1 MDRKKISAILKKQ
14 LKDTIKNKTVLIQF
28 IMLPFLVVIM
38 DHAIKMEGLPE
49 HFFVPLIATMYIG
62 MAPLTSMAAIVAEE
76 KEKNTLRVLLMANV
90 KPAEYLI
97 GIGSYIVA
105 ACMLGAGVFA
115 LTGEYRGRE
124 LLEFLCIMLMGIL
137 ISMLIGAAIGVWSR
151 NEMAA
156 TSITVPVM
164 MVFSFLPMIATF
176 NDTVRKISQLTW
188 AGQINLLM
196 NELGRESLKV
206 ETGWVL
212 LLNGAIVLFLF
223 WTAYKRCGLE

>member
-1 MDRKKISAILKKQ
+1 
-14 LKDTIKNKTVLIQF
+14 
-28 IMLPFLVVIM
+28 
-38 DHAIKMEGLPE
+38 
-49 HFFVPLIATMYIG
+49 
-62 MAPLTSMAAIVAEE
+62 
-76 KEKNTLRVLLMANV
+76 
-90 KPAEYLI
+90 
-97 GIGSYIVA
+97 
-105 ACMLGAGVFA
+105 
-115 LTGEYRGRE
+115 
-124 LLEFLCIMLMGIL
+124 
-137 ISMLIGAAIGVWSR
+137 
-151 NEMAA
+151 MAA